1 MYKAREIAEYILTLS
16 NSDIGELTSNLKLQ
30 KLLYYVQGVH
40 LAAFDTPLY
49 DEDITAWNFGP
60 VVESVH
66 QDFKIFNSG
75 PILIDY
81 DKEKDVL
88 TKDTKNFIDNTY
100 GYYGQ
105 YSALKLMQMTHEET
119 PWKSTKQSTIIS
131 KEKIKSFFQLQDIV
145 QEIAFPSKQQRLKNA
160 AILLLA
166 DYENNKELT
175 DLTLIDS
182 DDFYEYETK

>member
-49 DEDITAWNFGP
+49 DEDIAAWNLGP
-60 VVESVH
+60 VVESVY
-66 QDFKIFNSG
+66 QDFKTFNSS
-75 PILIDY
+75 PIVIDY
-81 DKEKDVL
+81 NKEKDVL

-119 PWKSTKQSTIIS
+119 PWKSTEQYFVTGK
-131 KEKIKSFFQLQDIV
+131 KI
-145 QEIAFPSKQQRLKNA
+145 
-160 AILLLA
+160 
-166 DYENNKELT
+166 
-175 DLTLIDS
+175 
-182 DDFYEYETK
+182 